1 MRMAVFEV
9 RSALC
14 SKHPVMLK
22 QTIRRITTTSSPHW
36 LERVLSPTLFLSCYP
51 SMMMMMMLLLLLL
64 LLLMMMM
71 MIAMVMMMIM
81 MMIMIMVMTMAI
93 SRVFGDYSDMKV
105 TTTMMMVMVVV
116 VVVVMTVDT
125 VFAFIAVV
133 VANAVHGV
141 PLKEWRSTGWA
152 ATFTGPILCTTLLRW
167 RDWTDPTG
175 RC

>member
-1 MRMAVFEV
+1 MMDLVV
-9 RSALC
+9 V
-14 SKHPVMLK
+14 VMTMVVAITRVLGDYSDIK
-22 QTIRRITTTSSPHW
+22 VTTMIMVVVVGTTT
-36 LERVLSPTLFLSCYP
+36 TTT
-51 SMMMMMMLLLLLL
+51 
-64 LLLMMMM
+64 MMMM
-71 MIAMVMMMIM
+71 MIAMVM
-81 MMIMIMVMTMAI
+81 MTMAI

-105 TTTMMMVMVVV
+105 TMMMVV

-125 VFAFIAVV
+125 VVAFIAVV